1 LLRVKFLKKE
11 GVKIRPETERVLKE
25 KQIKQEISRLKK
37 ICKDLGKER
46 VKMVEGLISEAAF
59 MKITLEETRK
69 VINEE
74 GTTEVFEQGKQK
86 FIRKHP
92 ALEVYTTL
100 VNRYSIV
107 MKQIIDLLPEA
118 EKKKV
123 DDELTKFI
131 KRNYK

>member
-1 LLRVKFLKKE
+1 MKFLKKE
-11 GVKIRPETERVLKE
+11 GVKIRPETERVVKE
-25 KQIKQEISRLKK
+25 KQIKQEVSRLKK

-46 VKMVEGLISEAAF
+46 VKMVDGLISEAAF

-100 VNRYSIV
+100 VSRYSIV

-118 EKKKV
+118 EKKKA
-123 DDELTKFI
+123 DDELTKFL